1 MIDINVNNIFFRSY
15 SVDPNSGHAIYVF
28 DSTYLPAS
36 DEIGDK
42 QVYDLLINAPVS
54 YTHLDVYKRQVYC
67 LPCFSASYIESK
79 IEMIVGL

>member
-28 DSTYLPAS
+28 DSTYLPAP

-42 QVYDLLINAPVS
+42 QVYDLLINALMDRLVM
-54 YTHLDVYKRQVYC
+54 K
-67 LPCFSASYIESK
+67 LPQAPYSLVILFIWVFPAK
-79 IEMIVGL
+79 N